1 MSSINWTH
9 QKVPVWLLNQLNNNS
24 TDWVWL
30 SSIDFLLSFVRL
42 AMLGIEY
49 EDQHNLSA
57 CCENNLFKEKQ
68 IYEFPD

>member
-1 MSSINWTH
+1 M
-9 QKVPVWLLNQLNNNS
+9 
-24 TDWVWL
+24 

-42 AMLGIEY
+42 AMPGIEY
-49 EDQHNLSA
+49 EDQHNLST

>member
-1 MSSINWTH
+1 M
-9 QKVPVWLLNQLNNNS
+9 
-24 TDWVWL
+24 